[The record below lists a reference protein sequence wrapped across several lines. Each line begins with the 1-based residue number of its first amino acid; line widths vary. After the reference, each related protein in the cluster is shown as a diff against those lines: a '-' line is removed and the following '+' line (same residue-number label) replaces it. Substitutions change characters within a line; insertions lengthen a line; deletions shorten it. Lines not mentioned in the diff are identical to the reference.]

1 MQDRDLIKAE
11 IVQLLI
17 SVPEKIQLQISDA
30 LAIMADEDFP
40 EKWDNLLE
48 VKKSVFFIAI
58 IYLKG
63 FANIKRYDFYI
74 LYIAIN

>member
-1 MQDRDLIKAE
+1 MIKAE

-17 SVPEKIQLQISDA
+17 NVPEKIQLQISDA

-48 VKKSVFFIAI
+48 VKRKKEAIAVLLLFII
-58 IYLKG
+58 HI
-63 FANIKRYDFYI
+63 
-74 LYIAIN
+74 